1 MYYLGIDLGGTHIAC
16 GVVDAQGSILAQ
28 AETPTRAERP
38 YQEVIYD
45 MGQCALAA
53 IQKANVQQEEVLSIG
68 IGIPGLANNDNGYV
82 IFCTNLG
89 WTDVPLRDELQKVIN
104 RPVYID
110 NDATVAGFAE
120 SIAGVSKGL
129 SSSVFL
135 TLGTG
140 VGGAIIIDGKP
151 WTGAHGVASEIGHL
165 TLVVDGVPCTCGKS
179 GCVERYCSA
188 TALIRMARET
198 AQQNPDWLVLKRLG
212 DDPSRITAKVVIDA
226 AREGDGL
233 ALDVFNRFVKHLAL
247 TCNIVVSFL
256 DPEMIVLGGGVS
268 HAGDFLLEAVRRE
281 LPNYLMYK
289 TLPYADIELAQLGNS
304 AGIIGAAMVGKIYI
318 EGA

>member
-1 MYYLGIDLGGTHIAC
+1 M
-16 GVVDAQGSILAQ
+16 
-28 AETPTRAERP
+28 
-38 YQEVIYD
+38 IYD

-129 SSSVFL
+129 NSSVFL

-179 GCVERYCSA
+179 GCGS
-188 TALIRMARET
+188 TARRRSSHGARNC
-198 AQQNPDWLVLKRLG
+198 AAKPGWLVLKRLG
-212 DDPSRITAKVVIDA
+212 DDPNRTAKVT
-226 AREGDGL
+226 AREGGL
-233 ALDVFNRFVKHLAL
+233 ALDVFKVCQAFGADLQHR
-247 TCNIVVSFL
+247 CVV
-256 DPEMIVLGGGVS
+256 P
-268 HAGDFLLEAVRRE
+268 
-281 LPNYLMYK
+281 
-289 TLPYADIELAQLGNS
+289 
-304 AGIIGAAMVGKIYI
+304 
-318 EGA
+318 